1 MFIQALIDG
10 LLIGGVYAVV
20 AIGLSLAFGVMRI
33 VNWAHGELL
42 MLSIYFSY
50 FIFSW
55 FGMDPYLIMFLNAI
69 VMAGVGYILQRF
81 IISNMLAREKEVE
94 PVSVLLFTAGLGVFL
109 SNLAL
114 VIFKGNPKTATTV
127 YTGQSLHIG
136 ALYVSVPKLIS
147 FAIAMMCTLA
157 LYFFLQKSETGR
169 AIRAASQNRNVVTL
183 MGVNI
188 KRLYN
193 VAFAISYY
201 AARFFATNS
210 QFTSAQKCSR

>member
-136 ALYVSVPKLIS
+136 ALYP
-147 FAIAMMCTLA
+147 
-157 LYFFLQKSETGR
+157 
-169 AIRAASQNRNVVTL
+169 N
-183 MGVNI
+183 
-188 KRLYN
+188 
-193 VAFAISYY
+193 
-201 AARFFATNS
+201 
-210 QFTSAQKCSR
+210 